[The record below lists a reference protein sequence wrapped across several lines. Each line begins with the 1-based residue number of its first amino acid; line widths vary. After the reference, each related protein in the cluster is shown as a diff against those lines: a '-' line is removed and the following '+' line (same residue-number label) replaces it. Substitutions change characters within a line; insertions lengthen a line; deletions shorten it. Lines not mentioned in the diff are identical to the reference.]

1 MRVVVTGSVGH
12 LGEALMRALSQ
23 DGYEV
28 VGFDLPA
35 SPYTGVVGSILDRA
49 LVRQCVEGADA
60 VVHTTTLHKPHVGT
74 HDRQAFVDTNISG
87 TLGLLEASAES
98 GVKAFVFTSTT
109 SAFGGAL
116 TPPPEAPAVWVTE
129 DLEPAPRNIYG
140 VTKTAAEDLSALLC
154 RDRGLPCIILRTS
167 RFFPELDDWA
177 ESRTAF
183 DDLNLKVNELL
194 HRRVDLQDV
203 VSAHRLALER
213 AGERARIRCWVAA
226 AVAGRPERVGTNAV
240 LRFRLESVAPRVGDA
255 GAHVSQRQRQ
265 VDHFSFRAEECLTRL
280 RVEHSTI
287 SELNL
292 VTGVL
297 SLSDHEQ
304 WAQRGEK
311 GPLGKAREALGRS
324 RCLVG
329 GSDGRERGADQDQ
342 RTDRGAP
349 SRPVGHRS
357 GA

>member
-183 DDLNLKVNELL
+183 DDLNGWHLSAPANEPGSGAGSP
-194 HRRVDLQDV
+194 RRW
-203 VSAHRLALER
+203 R
-213 AGERARIRCWVAA
+213 AGPRGSARTLSCVSGSSRLPRGWAMPVPTF
-226 AVAGRPERVGTNAV
+226 RSDNA
-240 LRFRLESVAPRVGDA
+240 R
-255 GAHVSQRQRQ
+255 
-265 VDHFSFRAEECLTRL
+265 
-280 RVEHSTI
+280 
-287 SELNL
+287 
-292 VTGVL
+292 
-297 SLSDHEQ
+297 
-304 WAQRGEK
+304 
-311 GPLGKAREALGRS
+311 
-324 RCLVG
+324 
-329 GSDGRERGADQDQ
+329 
-342 RTDRGAP
+342 
-349 SRPVGHRS
+349 
-357 GA
+357 